1 MTGYEKVKKSYIFVF
16 ITIHFVKQ
24 LGLFLL
30 FFFFLFSAHAQDPLE
45 DKIADLLST
54 NNYKDAVPIYQKLL
68 KKHPE
73 NEEYKYQLGKCL
85 LKTHGNRRETI
96 SLFES
101 SLAKRKPDADAFY
114 CMGQAYQHDLQFDK
128 AMEAYNKAKAIT
140 SKAQLPK
147 IERQI
152 ETCLHAKE
160 LIKYPLN
167 ITFINLGNAINSEY
181 ADYYPIIPD
190 DESFLIFTS
199 RRPAVAASRAE
210 MDGYFSSDIYTALP
224 KDGKWI
230 EPKNLGTHINTHF
243 DEEAVGISPDG
254 KKLTVYVDHIDSSG
268 NLYITESGKTATG
281 FKKIEKLDAKIN
293 EGFESTGSMNNA
305 GDVFVFS
312 SNRKG
317 GTGEKDIYIIR
328 KLSSGKWALP
338 QNLGTNINTKYNE
351 DFPHLTKD
359 GKTLYFASEGHSS
372 MGGYDLFKS
381 EWNEEKNAWSDPQ
394 NLGYPINDTYD
405 NENIS
410 FVGDG
415 AYAYV
420 STIKDGGYGDRDI
433 YKIKFNE
440 VDTRYC
446 IITGYVTTSD
456 SSDAVIKVSIKASK
470 PETKEVLKF
479 VPVQKTGKYV
489 MALTPGNYTLD
500 IKADGYEGI
509 TAPFII
515 YDLPFQ
521 PERSKDFSLKRMP
534 K

>member
-1 MTGYEKVKKSYIFVF
+1 
-16 ITIHFVKQ
+16 VKQ
-24 LGLFLL
+24 LDFILL
-30 FFFFLFSAHAQDPLE
+30 SVFFSFNAFAQDPLE
-45 DKIADLLST
+45 EKITDLVK
-54 NNYKDAVPIYQKLL
+54 NNDYKDAVPVYQKLV
-68 KKHPE
+68 KKHPD

-85 LKTHGNRRETI
+85 LKTHGNRVETI

-101 SLAKRKPDADAFY
+101 SLSKRKPDAEAFTY
-114 CMGQAYQHDLQFDK
+114 MGQAYQHDLQFDK
-128 AMEAYNKAKAIT
+128 AMEAYNKAKAIA
-140 SKAQLPK
+140 SKPQLAK

-160 LIKYPLN
+160 LIIYPIN
-167 ITFINLGNAINSEY
+167 VTFTNLGNVVNSEF

-199 RRPAVAASRAE
+199 RRPEKLASRPE
-210 MDGYFSSDIYTALP
+210 MDGYFPSDIYTASP

-230 EPKNLGTHINTHF
+230 EPKGLGANINTHF

-268 NLYITESGKTATG
+268 NLYLTEPNKTGVG
-281 FKKIEKLDAKIN
+281 FKKIERLDEKIN
-293 EGFESTGSMNNA
+293 EGFESTGSMNNV
-305 GDVFVFS
+305 GDVFAFS

-317 GTGEKDIYIIR
+317 GAGEKDIYIIR

-338 QNLGTNINTKYNE
+338 QNLGANINTKYNE

-381 EWNEEKNAWSDPQ
+381 EWNEEQKSWSAPQ

-405 NENIS
+405 NESIF

-420 STIKDGGYGDRDI
+420 STIKDAGLGDRDI

-440 VDTRYC
+440 IDTRYC
-446 IITGYVTTSD
+446 IITGYVTTLD
-456 SSDAVIKVSIKASK
+456 SSDATIKISIRASK

-489 MALTPGNYTLD
+489 MALPPGNYTLD
-500 IKADGYEGI
+500 IKADGYDEI
-509 TAPFII
+509 VTSFII

-521 PERSKDFSLKRMP
+521 PERTKDFSLKQSP

>member
-1 MTGYEKVKKSYIFVF
+1 MKYFSF
-16 ITIHFVKQ
+16 I
-24 LGLFLL
+24 LFPV
-30 FFFFLFSAHAQDPLE
+30 LFSFTAFAQDPLE
-45 DKIADLLST
+45 DKIADLLKT
-54 NNYKDAVPIYQKLL
+54 NDYKDAVPVYQKLV

-85 LKTHGNRRETI
+85 LKTHGNRQETI
-96 SLFES
+96 NLLES
-101 SLAKRKPDADAFY
+101 SLAKRKPDAEAFY
-114 CMGQAYQHDLQFDK
+114 FMGQAYQHDLKFDK
-128 AMEAYNKAKAIT
+128 AMEAYNKAKAIA
-140 SKAQLPK
+140 SKLQLAK

-160 LIKYPLN
+160 LIIYPIN
-167 ITFINLGNAINSEY
+167 VTFTNLGSIVNSEF

-199 RRPAVAASRAE
+199 RRPEKAASRPE
-210 MDGYFSSDIYTALP
+210 MDGYFPSDIYTASP

-230 EPKNLGTHINTHF
+230 EPKGLGANINTHF

-268 NLYITESGKTATG
+268 NLYVTEPNKTGVG
-281 FKKIEKLDAKIN
+281 FKKIERLDEKIN
-293 EGFESTGSMNNA
+293 EGFESTGSMNNT
-305 GDVFVFS
+305 GDVFAFS

-317 GTGEKDIYIIR
+317 GLGEKDIYIIR
-328 KLSSGKWALP
+328 KLSNGKWALP
-338 QNLGTNINTKYNE
+338 QNLGTSINTKYNE
-351 DFPHLTKD
+351 DFPHLAKD

-381 EWNEEKNAWSDPQ
+381 EWNEEQKNWSDPQ

-405 NENIS
+405 NESIF

-420 STIKDGGYGDRDI
+420 STIKDGGLGDRDI

-440 VDTRYC
+440 IDTRYC
-446 IITGYVTTSD
+446 IITGYVTTLD
-456 SSDAVIKVSIKASK
+456 SSDATIKISIRASK

-489 MALTPGNYTLD
+489 MALPPGNYTLD
-500 IKADGYEGI
+500 IKADGYDEI
-509 TAPFII
+509 VTSFII

-521 PERSKDFSLKRMP
+521 PERTKDFSLKQSP